1 MGLSGFDDLGNLFS
15 DLNRRARELDGE
27 HDVPI
32 ENILT
37 PSFMSSCSKFASID
51 SFFGAGGFNFGSQEE
66 FEQVPDE
73 ELDSHV
79 RATTRFGSW
88 DEMLT
93 EAGEQYALRQLG
105 F

>member
-1 MGLSGFDDLGNLFS
+1 MGLSGFDDLDDLFG
-15 DLNRRARELDGE
+15 DLDRRARELDGE

-32 ENILT
+32 EDILT
-37 PSFMSSCSKFASID
+37 PAFMSSCSKYASID
-51 SFFGAGGFNFGSQEE
+51 SFFGAGGFNFESQEE
-66 FEQVPDE
+66 FEQVPDD

-79 RATTRFGSW
+79 CATTSFGSW

-93 EAGEQYALRQLG
+93 KAGEQYALRQLG